1 MSPSL
6 VTQLCPV
13 FSLMADTTRG
23 VGPSPLSFVGKTKRT
38 NVSQPMP
45 SAHLLNRSQAWPPAR
60 VGEDEKPALDQ
71 TLQNSVS
78 KSTKTEEVPVLSPVS
93 TASRNQKTLPRLAK
107 TRRDTSED
115 PKSFQ
120 FYTAYPVGTDWFGF
134 VEDKKPDQNEPLPNS
149 AGPPAEDRT

>member
-1 MSPSL
+1 
-6 VTQLCPV
+6 
-13 FSLMADTTRG
+13 
-23 VGPSPLSFVGKTKRT
+23 
-38 NVSQPMP
+38 MP

-134 VEDKKPDQNEPLPNS
+134 VDDEKPDQNEPLLSS
-149 AGPPAEDRT
+149 AGQPAEDRT